1 MKFKPLFDNVI
12 LKKVEVEEKPVTGI
26 ILSGDNKDKT
36 ELGEVIAV
44 RSGDTKDGKTVKM
57 QLKVGDR
64 VVYSK
69 YRGEEKKIDGES
81 YIFISQFEILAVE
94 EN

>member
-44 RSGDTKDGKTVKM
+44 GSGDTKDGKTVKM

-81 YIFISQFEILAVE
+81 SISTVA
-94 EN
+94 

>member
-44 RSGDTKDGKTVKM
+44 GSGDTKDGKKVEM

>member
-44 RSGDTKDGKTVKM
+44 GSGDTKDGKIYLNGDVSADALVTA
-57 QLKVGDR
+57 LKNAGA
-64 VVYSK
+64 
-69 YRGEEKKIDGES
+69 IDS
-81 YIFISQFEILAVE
+81 NTPVLWTK
-94 EN
+94 